1 MFSESTKW
9 YLFLLAGLVLLIVLG
24 VHYGVMHL
32 GGLFG
37 IPRSEVLTF
46 SSVSARSGQV
56 FYMTVYLILLAA
68 ALYHGLYG
76 LRAVVYEISALP
88 WGLRRAVG
96 RVLAVAGFGF
106 FIYGS
111 WAIITGFLA
120 QGGM

>member
-1 MFSESTKW
+1 MLRESTKW
-9 YLFLLAGLVLLIVLG
+9 YLFLLAGLVLLITLG
-24 VHYGVMHL
+24 IHYGVMHL

-37 IPRSEVLTF
+37 APRSETLTF
-46 SSVSARSGQV
+46 ASVSARSGRI

-88 WGLRRAVG
+88 WGVRQAAG
-96 RVLAVAGFGF
+96 KAIAAAGFVF

-120 QGGM
+120 QRGM